1 MPSMVNFMSRIG
13 KKPILIPDGVEVK
26 VDGSNVSVK
35 GPKGDLSLDIRN
47 EIAVQVKEGQ
57 IIATPKIHI
66 KQTKAFLGLT
76 RALVAN
82 MVKGVNQGYEKKL
95 EINGIGYKANLEG
108 KDLLLF
114 LGFTNPVKIVC
125 PEGITISV
133 EKNIITISG
142 IDKYLVGQIAATIR
156 SKKKPEPY
164 KGKGIKYLDEIIRR
178 KAGKKATGTTG

>member
-1 MPSMVNFMSRIG
+1 MSRIG
-13 KKPILIPDGVEVK
+13 KKPILIPEGVEVK
-26 VDGSNVSVK
+26 IDGNNINIK
-35 GPKGDLSLDIRN
+35 GPKGELSLVFRN
-47 EIAVQVKEGQ
+47 EIAINVKEDQ

-66 KQTKAFLGLT
+66 KKTNAFLGLT
-76 RALVAN
+76 RALIAN
-82 MVKGVNQGYEKKL
+82 MTIGVTQGYEKKL

-114 LGFTNPVKIVC
+114 VGFTNPVKIVC
-125 PEGITISV
+125 PEEITISV

-142 IDKYLVGQIAATIR
+142 IDKYLVGQIASTIR

-164 KGKGIKYLDEIIRR
+164 KGKGIKYLDEVIRR

>member
-1 MPSMVNFMSRIG
+1 MSRIG

-82 MVKGVNQGYEKKL
+82 MVKGVSQGYEKKL

>member
-57 IIATPKIHI
+57 IIATPKIHT

-82 MVKGVNQGYEKKL
+82 MVKGVSQGYEKKL

>member
-82 MVKGVNQGYEKKL
+82 MVKGVSQGYEKKL

>member
-26 VDGSNVSVK
+26 MEGNNIKVK
-35 GPKGDLSLDIRN
+35 GPKGELSLDIRN
-47 EIAVQVKEGQ
+47 EIAVNIKEGQ

-66 KQTKAFLGLT
+66 RQTKAFLGLT
-76 RALVAN
+76 RALIAN
-82 MVKGVNQGYEKKL
+82 MVEGVSKGYEKKL

-114 LGFTNPVKIVC
+114 VGFTNPVKIVC

-142 IDKYLVGQIAATIR
+142 YDKYLVGQIASTIR

-164 KGKGIKYLDEIIRR
+164 KGKGIKYIDEIIRR